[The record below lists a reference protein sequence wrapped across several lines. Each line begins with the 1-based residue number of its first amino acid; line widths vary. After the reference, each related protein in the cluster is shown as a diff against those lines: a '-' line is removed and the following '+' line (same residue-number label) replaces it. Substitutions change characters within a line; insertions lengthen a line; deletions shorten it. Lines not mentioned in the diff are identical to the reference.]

1 MQKAGQE
8 RLSRGQHVSEDQG
21 GCSQTRGGKIVLQV
35 RNHRVLV
42 EGHLTGSRH
51 PEAASRW

>member
-51 PEAASRW
+51 PETASRW